1 MYAIIEACGKQYKV
15 EEGDIVFF
23 ERLENEEGTGITFD
37 NVLLVSNNGKTTLG
51 EPTIKGAKVEGTIIG
66 HGKEK
71 KILVFRYKA
80 KKNVRKT
87 RGHRQCY
94 TKVQI
99 EKIVTK
105 AEKAKTEVVAEAVEA

>member
-23 ERLENEEGTGITFD
+23 ERLENEEGSQITFD
-37 NVLLVSNNGKTTLG
+37 SVLLISKDGKTTVG

-66 HGKEK
+66 HGKDK
-71 KILVFRYKA
+71 KVLVFRYKA

-99 EKIVTK
+99 EKISL
-105 AEKAKTEVVAEAVEA
+105 KAKKETVAETVEA

>member
-15 EEGDIVFF
+15 SEGDVVFF
-23 ERLENEEGTGITFD
+23 ERLQDNEGDQITFD
-37 NVLLVSNNGKTTLG
+37 TVLLISKDGKTTLG
-51 EPTIKGAKVEGTIIG
+51 EPTIKGAKVEGTVIG
-66 HGKEK
+66 HGQAK

-80 KKNVRKT
+80 KKNVKKT

-99 EKIVTK
+99 EKITAK
-105 AEKAKTEVVAEAVEA
+105 AEKAKVEVEA

>member
-23 ERLENEEGTGITFD
+23 ERLENEEGSKVTFD
-37 NVLLVSNNGKTTLG
+37 NVLLISKDGKTTVG
-51 EPTIKGAKVEGTIIG
+51 EPTIKGSKVEGTIIG
-66 HGKEK
+66 HGKDK

-99 EKIVTK
+99 EKIS
-105 AEKAKTEVVAEAVEA
+105 ARAKKEVVAEAVEA

>member
-23 ERLENEEGTGITFD
+23 ERLQDEEGSKITFD
-37 NVLLVSNNGKTTLG
+37 NVMLISKDGKTTVG
-51 EPTIKGAKVEGTIIG
+51 EPTIKGAKVEGTVIG
-66 HGKEK
+66 HGKDK

-99 EKIVTK
+99 EKISGK
-105 AEKAKTEVVAEAVEA
+105 AEKKVVAEAVEA